1 MFIVFYIYEHSMD
14 IEPNGIA
21 NLVLFLK
28 KTNGPILPLRLQQKI
43 GDLLERGRK
52 KFEPHVGI
60 K

>member
-1 MFIVFYIYEHSMD
+1 MD

>member
-1 MFIVFYIYEHSMD
+1 MNILWAS
-14 IEPNGIA
+14 
-21 NLVLFLK
+21 NLLALPTWSYFWK